1 MIYLVKS
8 FREDKDTSGNN
19 NPPLSEEGVEAGKK
33 LKLRNNAIKF
43 DMCYTSFKLKDF
55 GSALILVGDKLIVQ
69 RTHSLDNNEKE
80 EIISFVKSLPIDKS
94 ILIVFVKSL
103 PIDKSILIVADDEVI
118 SVIKSSFDCIELK

>member
-33 LKLRNNAIKF
+33 LKLRNSAIKF

-55 GSALILVGDKLIVQ
+55 GSALILVGDKLIVE
-69 RTHSLDNNEKE
+69 RTHSLDNNEKK
-80 EIISFVKSLPIDKS
+80 EIISFVKSLPMDKS
-94 ILIVFVKSL
+94 ILV
-103 PIDKSILIVADDEVI
+103 VADDDVI
-118 SVIKSSFDCIELK
+118 SVIKNNFDCIELK

>member
-94 ILIVFVKSL
+94 ILIVAS
-103 PIDKSILIVADDEVI
+103 DEVI

>member
-1 MIYLVKS
+1 MIYIVKS
-8 FREDKDTSGNN
+8 FREDKDTSGNL
-19 NPPLSEEGVEAGKK
+19 NPPLSEEGVETGKK
-33 LKLRNNAIKF
+33 LKLKNNAIKF

-55 GSALILVGDKLIVQ
+55 GSALILVGDKLIVE

-80 EIISFVKSLPIDKS
+80 EIIS
-94 ILIVFVKSL
+94 FVKSL

>member
-8 FREDKDTSGNN
+8 FREDKDTSGKN
-19 NPPLSEEGVEAGKK
+19 NPPLSEEGVEFGKK

-94 ILIVFVKSL
+94 ILIV
-103 PIDKSILIVADDEVI
+103 ADDEVI
-118 SVIKSSFDCIELK
+118 SVIKNNFDCIELK